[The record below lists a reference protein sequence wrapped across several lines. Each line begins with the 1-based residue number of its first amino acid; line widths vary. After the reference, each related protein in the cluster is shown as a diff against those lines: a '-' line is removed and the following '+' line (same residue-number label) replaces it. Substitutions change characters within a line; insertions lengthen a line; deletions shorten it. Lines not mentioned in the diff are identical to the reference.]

1 MKRDVMRLGE
11 DHLLA
16 RFTNL
21 KTKQKQEEDMMQ
33 QMLLSSEIIVSR
45 PVAPKTQSLIKVSQ
59 LWAFNVSIVGWHDGQ
74 EENSRGCKVFRR
86 IADWQKDDGIID
98 DVACR

>member
-33 QMLLSSEIIVSR
+33 QMLMSSEITAPR
-45 PVAPKTQSLIKVSQ
+45 PVTTKTQSLIKVSQ
-59 LWAFNVSIVGWHDGQ
+59 FFAFIGDI
-74 EENSRGCKVFRR
+74 F
-86 IADWQKDDGIID
+86 
-98 DVACR
+98 

>member
-33 QMLLSSEIIVSR
+33 QMLMSSEITAPK
-45 PVAPKTQSLIKVSQ
+45 PVTTKTQSLIKTGMMDKKK
-59 LWAFNVSIVGWHDGQ
+59 IVVEVRSS
-74 EENSRGCKVFRR
+74 EE
-86 IADWQKDDGIID
+86 
-98 DVACR
+98 

>member
-45 PVAPKTQSLIKVSQ
+45 PVAPKTQSLIKVS
-59 LWAFNVSIVGWHDGQ
+59 
-74 EENSRGCKVFRR
+74 
-86 IADWQKDDGIID
+86 
-98 DVACR
+98 

>member
-33 QMLLSSEIIVSR
+33 QMLMISEITAPK
-45 PVAPKTQSLIKVSQ
+45 PVTTKTQSLIKVSQ
-59 LWAFNVSIVGWHDGQ
+59 FCAFNGDI
-74 EENSRGCKVFRR
+74 F
-86 IADWQKDDGIID
+86 
-98 DVACR
+98 